1 MALTKILYKI
11 FVKGFYKVH
20 AGQLLFLFGTI
31 LTYLFYIQVLSDDHI
46 TTRETIFYNLSFIL
60 TIISSP
66 ILGTLMM
73 FVFLIF
79 SLKSFNYI
87 SAQIYQPSNFF
98 LFYSTNSLS
107 KSQQLKN
114 WFLCQ
119 LLISFPIIIYIVF
132 SIFVGWMYG
141 FYLLP
146 LLFLGFVIGV
156 SLLCAFVYTNLV
168 NDPIKAYN
176 SGILMKFTRKW
187 NKNLV
192 TIPLLHIFDKQLIT
206 LFITKFI
213 AVGLPLGLI
222 EILFDMNQVSLA
234 AFIAVIM
241 SVSNAVLIFEIYCFE
256 RRYLSFALNFPT
268 NISRT
273 FLQWFLTI
281 AILLLPEI
289 FILKYIFHWEA
300 FLYAVLI
307 LISLSL
313 CLKSILLIVSENMR
327 PFLYTIFIA
336 LFVSVIFI
344 QFGASQFLGFIYF
357 LTSYIVIYRKYFRQT

>member
-20 AGQLLFLFGTI
+20 AGQLLFLFATI

-46 TTRETIFYNLSFIL
+46 TTRETIFYNLSFII

-87 SAQIYQPSNFF
+87 STQIYQPSNFF
-98 LFYSTNSLS
+98 LFYSANSLS

-114 WFLCQ
+114 WFICQ

-132 SIFVGWMYG
+132 SIIIGWVYG

-156 SLLCAFVYTNLV
+156 SLLCAFVYTDLV
-168 NDPIKAYN
+168 NNPIKAYN
-176 SGILMKFTRKW
+176 SGIVAKFMRKW
-187 NKNLV
+187 RKNLV
-192 TIPLLHIFDKQLIT
+192 TIPLIHLFDKQFIT
-206 LFITKFI
+206 LFITKLI
-213 AVGLPLGLI
+213 GLGLPIGLV
-222 EILFDMNQVSLA
+222 EILSDVNKVSSA

-241 SVSNAVLIFEIYCFE
+241 SVSNAVLIFEIYRFE

-268 NISRT
+268 KLSRT
-273 FLQWFLTI
+273 FLQWLLI
-281 AILLLPEI
+281 VAILVLPEI
-289 FILKYIFHWEA
+289 FTLKYLFHWEA
-300 FLYAVLI
+300 FLYAILI

-313 CLKSILLIVSENMR
+313 CLKSILLIVAENMR
-327 PFLYTIFIA
+327 RFLYTIFIV
-336 LFVSVIFI
+336 LVLSVIFI
-344 QFGASQFLGFIYF
+344 QFGVSQFLGFIYL
-357 LTSYIVIYRKYFRQT
+357 LTSYIIFCRKYFRQA